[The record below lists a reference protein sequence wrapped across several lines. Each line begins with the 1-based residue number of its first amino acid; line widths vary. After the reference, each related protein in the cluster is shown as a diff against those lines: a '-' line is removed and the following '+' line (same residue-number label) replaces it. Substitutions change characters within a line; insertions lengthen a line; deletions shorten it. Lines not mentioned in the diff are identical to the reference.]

1 MQAAEKPVPTS
12 LKLPAAV
19 KREIDEAARAA
30 GTSSH
35 AYMIDVLQKAVERQ
49 RLRDQF
55 QRDAMEALREAEATG
70 LGHDLADVEAYFAQ
84 MAEFRAGRA
93 SRPAPLEPQPL
104 AR

>member
-19 KREIDEAARAA
+19 KRDIDEAARAA

-55 QRDAMEALREAEATG
+55 QRDAMVALREAEATG
-70 LGHDLADVEAYFAQ
+70 LGPALADVQASFAH
-84 MAEFRAGRA
+84 MAEVRVGRVP
-93 SRPAPLEPQPL
+93 RPAPLAPKPL

>member
-1 MQAAEKPVPTS
+1 MQAAEKPAPTS

-19 KREIDEAARAA
+19 KRDIDEAARAA

-55 QRDAMEALREAEATG
+55 QRDAMDAEQEMLRTG
-70 LGHDLADVEAYFAQ
+70 LGHPWEDVRAYFAQ

-93 SRPAPLEPQPL
+93 PRPAPLEPKPI

>member
-1 MQAAEKPVPTS
+1 M
-12 LKLPAAV
+12 LKSYL
-19 KREIDEAARAA
+19 
-30 GTSSH
+30 G
-35 AYMIDVLQKAVERQ
+35 LQQDALDTMGKERQ

-93 SRPAPLEPQPL
+93 PRPAPLEPKPL

>member
-1 MQAAEKPVPTS
+1 MQATEKPVPTS

-30 GTSSH
+30 GTSPH

-55 QRDAMEALREAEATG
+55 QRDALEAEREMLEVG
-70 LGHDLADVEAYFAQ
+70 GHDWEDVKAYFA
-84 MAEFRAGRA
+84 ARRRGEN
-93 SRPAPLEPQPL
+93 PPPPPLKPVP
-104 AR
+104 R

>member
-19 KREIDEAARAA
+19 KRDIDEAARAA

-49 RLRDQF
+49 KLRDQF
-55 QRDAMEALREAEATG
+55 LQDALDAEQEMLRTG
-70 LGHDLADVEAYFAQ
+70 LGHRWEDVRAYFAQ

-93 SRPAPLEPQPL
+93 PRPAPLEPKPI